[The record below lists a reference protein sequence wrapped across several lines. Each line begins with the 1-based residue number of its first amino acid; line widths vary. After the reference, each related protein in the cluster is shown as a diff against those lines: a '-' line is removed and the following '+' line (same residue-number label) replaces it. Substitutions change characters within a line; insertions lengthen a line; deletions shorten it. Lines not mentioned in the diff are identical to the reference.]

1 LSDDQIENRASRFFA
16 EPGRVFVSFGQ
27 LIERCRWRWQERLQP
42 AAKTYEAERRLAVAV
57 RMELSRVIVSE
68 INDQQAIY
76 LKEVDGTRTF
86 PILIGEFEAGI
97 INRRLLEEPP
107 FRPMTHDLLRMVID
121 AFGGTPVEV
130 VITEMKDHTYFA
142 VLRLKQNEEVIEI
155 DCRPSDAV
163 ALSGH
168 YDPHLPI
175 FVAEQ
180 VLDEVS

>member
-1 LSDDQIENRASRFFA
+1 MGHSQNTGCQRLRFFV
-16 EPGRVFVSFGQ
+16 ELKQGVQ
-27 LIERCRWRWQERLQP
+27 I
-42 AAKTYEAERRLAVAV
+42 VAV

-76 LKEVDGTRTF
+76 LKEVDGVRTF

-97 INRRLLEEPP
+97 INRRLLEERP
-107 FRPMTHDLLRMVID
+107 FRPLTHDLLRIVIE
-121 AFGGTPVEV
+121 ALGAEPQEV
-130 VITEMKDHTYFA
+130 VVTEMKDHTYYA
-142 VLRLKQNEEVIEI
+142 VLKLRQNDQTLEI

-163 ALSGH
+163 ALSVH
-168 YDPHLPI
+168 YDPPLPI